1 MTKTARRPQ
10 AQKPVRTRSSV
21 ALSAQVDF
29 VSRQQRLATD
39 YRRKPKHVN
48 RGWDE

>member
-10 AQKPVRTRSSV
+10 APKAIRTRSKV
-21 ALSAQVDF
+21 ALSAQIDF
-29 VSRQQRLATD
+29 VSRQERLETD
-39 YRRKPKHVN
+39 YRRKPKHVK